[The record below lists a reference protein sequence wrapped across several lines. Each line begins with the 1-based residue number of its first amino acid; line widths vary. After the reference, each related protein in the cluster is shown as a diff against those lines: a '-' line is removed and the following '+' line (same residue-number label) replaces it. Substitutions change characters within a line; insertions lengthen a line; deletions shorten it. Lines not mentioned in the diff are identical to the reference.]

1 MTGAVVAKVL
11 KELERYYEATAED
24 VHAYLRVE
32 SALENEGETPPREA
46 LLVRH
51 DEDGGEVEIALVL
64 PDRVAREPWAELSF
78 DDRCQLVEGA
88 SHFLV
93 VCERAR
99 REVSTTQLEL
109 EIQAEV
115 DKWLVLSRGGR
126 LAPDDDDALHAAL
139 YEGSTYF
146 DAEGSEAGERY
157 RLANQIAARFVHRV
171 SRDFARK
178 GRFTE
183 LRRALHRFFREGQE
197 GKLRA
202 VAA

>member
-1 MTGAVVAKVL
+1 MTGVVVAKIL
-11 KELERYYEATAED
+11 KELERYYDAAAQD
-24 VHAYLRVE
+24 VQPFLRVHDE
-32 SALENEGETPPREA
+32 GASSAREA

-51 DEDGGEVEIALVL
+51 DDDAVEIALVL
-64 PDRVAREPWAELSF
+64 PDRLATAPWSTLSF

-99 REVSTTQLEL
+99 RELPTTHLEL

-139 YEGSTYF
+139 FDDPDYF
-146 DAEGSEAGERY
+146 DDAGSEAGDRY
-157 RLANQIAARFVHRV
+157 RMANRVAAKLVRRL
-171 SRDFARK
+171 SRDYARA

-183 LRRALHRFFREGQE
+183 LRGALHRFFHAGQAE
-197 GKLRA
+197 KLA
-202 VAA
+202 SID